1 MVNKSINLLGES
13 CPMLT
18 LRALKE
24 LSRLKENESLVI
36 RFNDPI
42 AKIDLIDVS
51 NFSVSTSIRL
61 LLIFKFQF
69 AIGPNSIFKP
79 KKGNR

>member
-13 CPMLT
+13 CPRLT

-42 AKIDLIDVS
+42 AKIDLTVACERHNYKPERLDTLRFGEKGIIFEMTVS
-51 NFSVSTSIRL
+51 
-61 LLIFKFQF
+61 
-69 AIGPNSIFKP
+69 
-79 KKGNR
+79 KGS